1 MFLVEMI
8 YLWEKVIKQI
18 KDAFGPIKR
27 INNIDLCHKFYVL
40 STLYSIVKAASIW
53 SMLRT
58 AVRSL
63 SQVTWCRLVCNDYNV
78 ISKQSFGDCCLKF

>member
-27 INNIDLCHKFYVL
+27 INNIDLWHKFYVL

-53 SMLRT
+53 SSPIAQT
-58 AVRSL
+58 SD
-63 SQVTWCRLVCNDYNV
+63 LV
-78 ISKQSFGDCCLKF
+78 SAGL